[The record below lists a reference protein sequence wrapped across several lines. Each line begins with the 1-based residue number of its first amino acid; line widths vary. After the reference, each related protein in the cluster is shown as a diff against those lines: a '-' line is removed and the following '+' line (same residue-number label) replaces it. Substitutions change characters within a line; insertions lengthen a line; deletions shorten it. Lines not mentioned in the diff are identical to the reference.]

1 MNRKCLVLV
10 VVVVGGLAG
19 CNRNPVSP
27 AQRRAAIAAGE
38 VGSHLPDCALKDL
51 QGNEVSSAHFCGKI
65 VLIYILATWGQPCK
79 KEIPGYQKLLHRY
92 GSPRFFLGGV

>member
-51 QGNEVSSAHFCGKI
+51 QGNEVSSADFRGKV
-65 VLIYILATWGQPCK
+65 VLIDILATLCQPGK
-79 KEIPGYQKLLHRY
+79 KQTAGYQKLLVRY
-92 GSPRFFLGGV
+92 GTTRVSA